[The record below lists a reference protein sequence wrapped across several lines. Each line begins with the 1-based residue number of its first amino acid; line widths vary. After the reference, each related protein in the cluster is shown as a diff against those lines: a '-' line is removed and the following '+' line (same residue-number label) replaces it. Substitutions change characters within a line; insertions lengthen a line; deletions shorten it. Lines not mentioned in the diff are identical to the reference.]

1 MSDMAKDVVINKVD
15 ENKSNP
21 ATKILMYA
29 FLVFWALVNIF
40 PIYFMFTFSLKNNE
54 EIFGKN
60 IGGLPQNWLWS
71 NYTTAL
77 NTGNMSLYFLN
88 SLIVTVSAIAIS
100 LIAAMMATYAITRI
114 RWK

>member
-1 MSDMAKDVVINKVD
+1 MSDMGKNTFVNKVD

-21 ATKILMYA
+21 AAKIIMYA
-29 FLVFWALVNIF
+29 FLVFWALVNLF

-60 IGGLPQNWLWS
+60 IIGLPENWLWT

-77 NTGNMSLYFLN
+77 NTGNMGLYFLN
-88 SLIVTVSAIAIS
+88 SLFVTISAIAIS
-100 LIAAMMATYAITRI
+100 LP
-114 RWK
+114 